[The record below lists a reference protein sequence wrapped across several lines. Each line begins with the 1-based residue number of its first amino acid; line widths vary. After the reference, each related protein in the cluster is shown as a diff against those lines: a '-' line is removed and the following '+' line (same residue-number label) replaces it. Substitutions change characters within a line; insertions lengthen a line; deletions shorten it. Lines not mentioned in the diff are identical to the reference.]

1 MAPAAESGVGVA
13 PARIHRWAGWCRTSG
28 FPTVSAVTAF
38 APSTPV
44 PRAGILRRVV
54 TPVVAPATW
63 MATIHVVLDFYIGT
77 ATFTIAVIGLSVTGG
92 LICTV
97 VLAIPALWLTLV
109 FARVVGIFERARFGA
124 LLDVRLPD
132 PYPRPAPSFWTRVR
146 DRFFNLSAWKEILYA
161 ILLFPLGLIGMA
173 LVLTAWSGSIALLA
187 LPAYIDRLPDRVARL
202 GTFDVQPGWQA
213 WAVSAVGLA
222 GLLVSPWISRGWAAV
237 DTHVGRALLS
247 RGVTAELEERVDT
260 LETTR
265 SWAIEVAEAER
276 RRIERDLH
284 DGAQQRLVAL
294 AMDLGMARQKL
305 DSDPE
310 AARAL
315 LDEAH
320 DEAKRALVELRDLA
334 RGIHPVALSDR
345 GLPGAIPAIASRC
358 PIPTEVH
365 VHVPIRPAASIEGMA
380 YFIVS
385 ECLANAAKHSRATR
399 VGVRVVQDGATLR
412 IDITDDGVGGAHA
425 QHGSGLRGLAD
436 RAASV
441 DGTFQVW
448 SPPGGPTTIRA
459 ELPCV
464 S

>member
-1 MAPAAESGVGVA
+1 VVG
-13 PARIHRWAGWCRTSG
+13 
-28 FPTVSAVTAF
+28 
-38 APSTPV
+38 
-44 PRAGILRRVV
+44 
-54 TPVVAPATW
+54 PVVAPSTW
-63 MATIHVVLDFYIGT
+63 LAAIHVVLDFWIGIV
-77 ATFTIAVIGLSVTGG
+77 TFTFAVIGLWATAG

-97 VLAIPALWLTLV
+97 IFAIPALWLTLV
-109 FARVVGIFERARFGA
+109 FVRVVGIFERARYAAMLG
-124 LLDVRLPD
+124 LRLAD
-132 PYPRPAPSFWTRVR
+132 PYPMPAPTFWGRVR
-146 DRFFNLSAWKEILYA
+146 DRFFGLSGWKELLYA
-161 ILLFPLGLIGMA
+161 LLLLPLGTLGMT
-173 LVLTAWSGSIALLA
+173 LVLAAWSGSIALVA
-187 LPAYIDRLPDRVARL
+187 LPAYIGSLPEEVAHFGL
-202 GTFDVQPGWQA
+202 FDIHPGWQA
-213 WAVSAVGLA
+213 WMMSAAGVVGVLIA
-222 GLLVSPWISRGWAAV
+222 PWITRGWAVV
-237 DTHVGRALLS
+237 DMTVARALLS
-247 RGVTAELEERVDT
+247 RGATAELEERVDT

-265 SWAIEVAEAER
+265 AWALEVAEAER

-305 DSDPE
+305 DTDPD

-320 DEAKRALVELRDLA
+320 REAKIALVELRDLA

-358 PIPTEVH
+358 AIPVD
-365 VHVPIRPAASIEGMA
+365 VQVDVPIRPAASIEGMA

-385 ECLANAAKHSRATR
+385 ECLANAAKYSKATR
-399 VGVRVVQDGATLR
+399 ASVRVRQDATRLH
-412 IDITDDGVGGAHA
+412 IEITDDGLGGAEPMN
-425 QHGSGLRGLAD
+425 GSGLRGLAD

-448 SPPGGPTTIRA
+448 SPLGGPTTIRA